1 MQKRGQPIFLVTKII
16 PLLTTVG
23 LHSNTFVYIPQRM
36 HWIMAR
42 IGVGELQQ
50 PSPALQL
57 KKTQA
62 LEPALSTPHLSISGW
77 SSTDA
82 PQTKIQGLPIPD
94 VTLCPQSCNCNQR
107 SRQRRMFQR
116 EAAVSKTILNVM
128 KPPQTSKSLCFRK
141 ASSPCPHPLR
151 DFMRG
156 GRRS

>member
-16 PLLTTVG
+16 PLLTTIG
-23 LHSNTFVYIPQRM
+23 LHSNTFVYIPQIM
-36 HWIMAR
+36 HWIVAR

-62 LEPALSTPHLSISGW
+62 LEPVLSTPHLSISGW

-94 VTLCPQSCNCNQR
+94 VTPCSQSCNFNQL
-107 SRQRRMFQR
+107 SRQRSLFQR
-116 EAAVSKTILNVM
+116 EAAVSKTILNIM
-128 KPPQTSKSLCFRK
+128 KPPQTSKSLS
-141 ASSPCPHPLR
+141 ASEKQVPCVLIL
-151 DFMRG
+151 
-156 GRRS
+156 SEIS